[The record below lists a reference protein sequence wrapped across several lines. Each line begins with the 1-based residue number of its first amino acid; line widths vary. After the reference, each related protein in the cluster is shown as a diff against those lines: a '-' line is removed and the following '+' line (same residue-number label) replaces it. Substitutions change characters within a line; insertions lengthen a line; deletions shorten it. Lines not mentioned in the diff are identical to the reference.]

1 MQKGAQNA
9 MKRLFVILVAAGI
22 AGGGLTACGAMGD
35 DAGYDYNYNSNSYG
49 DASSTWEC
57 YSANDCPVGQ
67 YCNEFHR
74 CVWPP
79 VQPDGG
85 AGDGGT
91 YVPPETEYEY
101 GPPASGERYVY
112 VALSDQD
119 SVARIDSE
127 TLDILTVNVGDRPGF
142 LITAPG
148 QDVAV
153 VLNEGSSTVSILRTE
168 AGVNTTITLPTPPH
182 FNRLAMGP
190 LGQHAV
196 AYFEL
201 DAPETQGIGSFQDVT
216 IITLIPGSE
225 GVVDVSVGFRP
236 REVHFAPDESAA
248 YVVTE
253 DGVSILDLGGNTGF
267 FAPTVPMTT
276 DPVGDGDPDEVVI
289 TPDGHYALARWS
301 TMSLV
306 RAVDL
311 VTGDL
316 VDTPLSGPPTD
327 LDLTPDGDTLLAVI
341 RSQSELALLDLPGDI
356 GDASAVETLDCTGL
370 VVGSAQITEDGDQA
384 LLYTNASNVKSIT
397 LVDLI
402 THEKRTA
409 LLRKGIRWVALAPDG
424 TSALVLHN
432 KVPGDPLPTDDFQ
445 TQLDK
450 RYGFSLVDLE
460 SLFVKLQIV
469 DADPGAF
476 AFSPDGLLVYLIVA
490 DPDAALRQVA
500 RLNLENFI
508 VDTTTVGSHP
518 VEIGAVMGT
527 DKIYISQEHNLGRIS
542 FIDVSTHQLHTVT
555 GFQLNSQI
563 IE

>member
-1 MQKGAQNA
+1 
-9 MKRLFVILVAAGI
+9 MKRLLVILVAAGL
-22 AGGGLTACGAMGD
+22 ASGGLAACGAKSGNGEYED
-35 DAGYDYNYNSNSYG
+35 SDGGSNN
-49 DASSTWEC
+49 STWEC
-57 YSANDCPVGQ
+57 YSANDCLPGQ

-79 VQPDGG
+79 AQPDAGVGEDAGG
-85 AGDGGT
+85 PF
-91 YVPPETEYEY
+91 VPPETEYEY

-112 VALSDQD
+112 VALADQD

-127 TLDILTVNVGDRPGF
+127 TLDILTVPVGDRPGV
-142 LITAPG
+142 LVTAPG
-148 QDVAV
+148 QDVAL
-153 VLNEGSSTVSILRTE
+153 VLNEGSSTVSILRTV
-168 AGVNTTITLPTPPH
+168 AGVNTTVTLPTPPH
-182 FNRLAMGP
+182 FNRIEMGP
-190 LGQHAV
+190 LGLHAV
-196 AYFEL
+196 TYFEL
-201 DAPETQGIGSFQDVT
+201 EAPETQGIGSFQDVT
-216 IITLIPGSE
+216 IIDLTTGSE
-225 GVVDVSVGFRP
+225 GVVNVSVGFRP
-236 REVHFAPDESAA
+236 RKVHFAPDETTA
-248 YVVTE
+248 YVITE
-253 DGVSILDLGGNTGF
+253 DGVSILDLDGSTGF
-267 FAPTVPMTT
+267 FAPTVPMTL

-289 TPDGHYALARWS
+289 TPDGQYALARWANQ
-301 TMSLV
+301 SLV

-311 VTGDL
+311 VSGDL
-316 VDTPLSGPPTD
+316 VDTALSGPPTD
-327 LDLTPDGDTLLAVI
+327 LDLTPDGATLLAVI

-370 VVGSAQITEDGDQA
+370 VVGSAQITADGDQA
-384 LLYTNASNVKSIT
+384 LLFTNASNVKSIT

-409 LLRKGIRWVALAPDG
+409 ILRKGIRWVALAPDG

-460 SLFVKLQIV
+460 SLFVKLQIT

-490 DPDAALRQVA
+490 DPAAGLREVA
-500 RLNLENFI
+500 RLNLESFI
-508 VDTTTVGSHP
+508 VDSTSVGSHP

-527 DKIYISQEHNLGRIS
+527 DKIYVSQEHHLGRIS
-542 FIDVSTHQLHTVT
+542 FIDVDTHQLHTVT

>member
-1 MQKGAQNA
+1 MR
-9 MKRLFVILVAAGI
+9 RLRVILTVTAVAGFVLI
-22 AGGGLTACGAMGD
+22 SCSDDMGG
-35 DAGYDYNYNSNSYG
+35 DYWGGNNNANSNSNT
-49 DASSTWEC
+49 TWEC
-57 YSANDCPVGQ
+57 YAANDCQPGQ

-74 CVWPP
+74 CVYPP
-79 VQPDGG
+79 VTPDAGVGEDAGG
-85 AGDGGT
+85 P

-101 GPPASGERYVY
+101 GPPASGDRYVY

-127 TLDILTVNVGDRPGF
+127 TLDILTVNVGDRPGV
-142 LITAPG
+142 LATAPG
-148 QDVAV
+148 QDVAL
-153 VLNEGSSTVSILRTE
+153 VLNDGSSTVSILRTV

-182 FNRLAMGP
+182 FNRLEVGP
-190 LGQHAV
+190 LGLHAV

-216 IITLIPGSE
+216 IIDLTPGSE
-225 GVVDVSVGFRP
+225 GAVNVSVGFRP

-248 YVVTE
+248 YVITE
-253 DGVSILDLGGNTGF
+253 DGVSILDLGGTVGF
-267 FAPTVPMTT
+267 FAPTVAMTL

-289 TPDGHYALARWS
+289 TPDGQYALARWAS
-301 TMSLV
+301 KSLV

-311 VTGDL
+311 VSGDL
-316 VDTPLSGPPTD
+316 TDTALSGPPTD
-327 LDLTPDGDTLLAVI
+327 LDLTPDGATLLAVI
-341 RSQSELALLDLPGDI
+341 RSRSELALLDLPGDI

-370 VVGSAQITEDGDQA
+370 TVGSAQITEDGDQA
-384 LLYTNASNVKSIT
+384 LLFTNASNVKSVT

-409 LLRKGIRWVALAPDG
+409 VLRKGIRWVALAPDG

-432 KVPGDPLPTDDFQ
+432 KVPGAPLPTDDFQ

-490 DPDAALRQVA
+490 DPTTGLREVA

-508 VDTTTVGSHP
+508 VDMTSVGSHP
-518 VEIGAVMGT
+518 VEIGAVSGT
-527 DKIYISQEHNLGRIS
+527 DKIYVSQEHNLGRIS

>member
-1 MQKGAQNA
+1 MR
-9 MKRLFVILVAAGI
+9 RLLLILLATGL
-22 AGGGLTACGAMGD
+22 AGGSLAACASEMNS
-35 DAGYDYNYNSNSYG
+35 DYYNSNGNNST
-49 DASSTWEC
+49 TWEC
-57 YSANDCPVGQ
+57 YSANDCQSGQ

-79 VQPDGG
+79 LLPDAGVGEDAGG
-85 AGDGGT
+85 PF
-91 YVPPETEYEY
+91 VPPETEYEY

-112 VALSDQD
+112 VALTDQD

-127 TLDILTVNVGDRPGF
+127 TLDILTVNVGDRPGV
-142 LITAPG
+142 LATAPG
-148 QDVAV
+148 QDVAL
-153 VLNEGSSTVSILRTE
+153 VLNDGSSTVSILRTE
-168 AGVNTTITLPTPPH
+168 AGVSTTVTLPTPPH
-182 FNRLAMGP
+182 FNRLEMGP
-190 LGQHAV
+190 LGLHAV

-201 DAPETQGIGSFQDVT
+201 EAPDTQGIGSFQDVT
-216 IITLIPGSE
+216 IIDLTPGGE
-225 GVVDVSVGFRP
+225 TVVNVSVGFRP

-248 YVVTE
+248 YVITE
-253 DGVSILDLGGNTGF
+253 DGVSILDLGGSVGF
-267 FAPTVPMTT
+267 FAPTVPMTL
-276 DPVGDGDPDEVVI
+276 DPMGEGDPDEVVI

-301 TMSLV
+301 GQSLV

-311 VTGDL
+311 ATSDL

-327 LDLTPDGDTLLAVI
+327 LDLTPDGGTLLAVI
-341 RSQSELALLDLPGDI
+341 RSQSELALLDIPADI
-356 GDASAVETLDCTGL
+356 GDASAVETVDCTPL
-370 VVGSAQITEDGDQA
+370 TVGSAQITDDGDQA
-384 LLYTNASNVKSIT
+384 LLFTNASNVKSVT

-409 LLRKGIRWVALAPDG
+409 MLRKGIRWVALAPDG

-432 KVPGDPLPTDDFQ
+432 KIPGDPQPTDDFQ

-460 SLFVKLQIV
+460 SLFVKLQIT

-490 DPDAALRQVA
+490 DPATGLRDVA
-500 RLNLENFI
+500 RLNLASFI
-508 VDTTTVGSHP
+508 VDTLAVGSHP
-518 VEIGAVMGT
+518 VEIGAVVGT
-527 DKIYISQEHNLGRIS
+527 DKIYVSQEHSLGRIS
-542 FIDVSTHQLHTVT
+542 FIDVGSGQLHTVT